1 MIADNFQTRLVIY
14 QNDTPIEKD
23 EKGFMED
30 QSQEGWLLVFAEVK
44 PESDEIHKFVEY
56 KFRKMKPAE
65 RGAWLGRKFA
75 KHRDAWR
82 ASVKSVGASSNPAA
96 YVDCDSY
103 RSIIAMGPEVLP
115 FIFKEM
121 KCKVEL
127 WFVALREITGEN
139 PISPDRSGD
148 IYAMNRD
155 WLKWWHEHQKKNE
168 LPKVSE

>member
-1 MIADNFQTRLVIY
+1 MIADNFQTRLVVY
-14 QNDTPIEKD
+14 QNDGNLEED
-23 EKGFMED
+23 EKGFMAD

-44 PESDEIHKFVEY
+44 PESNAENIFVEY

-65 RGAWLGRKFA
+65 RGAWLGRQFV

-82 ASVKSVGASSNPAA
+82 AYVKYVGLSSNPTA
-96 YVDCDSY
+96 YINCDSY
-103 RSIIAMGPEVLP
+103 RAIIAMGPEVLP

-121 KCKVEL
+121 KSKVEF
-127 WFVALREITGEN
+127 WFSALREITGEN
-139 PISPDRSGD
+139 PVSPDRAGD

-168 LPKVSE
+168 LSKVSE